1 MQNGVGQLLA
11 RVGVL
16 VRPLAKHD
24 PQQIGPFRIIGL
36 LGGGGMGRVYLGRAA
51 DGRPVAV
58 KTARSELAD
67 DRGFRARFAREVSA
81 AQQVGG
87 PFVAPV
93 VDAAPHDDVPWMAT
107 EYVPGVSL
115 TDAVHDCGPLP
126 ERAVRLLTAGLLHA
140 LTAVHA
146 HGLVHRDLKPSNILL
161 TAEGPRVID
170 FGIAHSAADT
180 ALTTT
185 GTALGTPGFMA
196 PEQLVMTGPK
206 VTGAADVF
214 ALGGV
219 IVYAATGGGP
229 YGNADPQVLMYRTVH
244 EEPRLDELPDSLRE
258 LAAVCLAK
266 EPERRPAL
274 PALME
279 RVGAPGPYGDWL
291 PEPVAVALRRL
302 SAQLSDPRSPDMFVL
317 RSPAEGPADV
327 PYDRLP
333 TRTTADGAPPP
344 RSYDEVPPPAGTP
357 APPQPATTPSPG
369 PYGPALATPPPE
381 GYGPALA
388 TPPQERHSP
397 APPLGPYAVPPNRPP
412 HSPGQTA
419 SPGQTVSPEQPASPG
434 QPISPGPSRRRLL
447 AALSVVGVGVG
458 GGALAW
464 TLQPDGGD
472 GGSTSDGGKPG
483 GSRKPSGGSK
493 PDGNPSAIGSPSGRL
508 PKELRD
514 KGIVTIGSDI
524 AYPPMEFV
532 RDGRPAGLDIDLAHA
547 LGRELG
553 LRVTFVNATF
563 DALLTGLHVNRF
575 DLVMSA
581 MADTKERQEGR
592 TDGTKTGS
600 GVDLVDYFEAGL
612 VLVVR
617 KGNPEGVKAPEDL
630 SGRSVAVQRGTLARD
645 YLDEVNRQVTKK
657 AKIREFDSPA
667 EVYDDVAKGRSVA
680 CLDDFPVAAHTAV
693 TRAGGTALE
702 LSGKQLEP
710 IPYGVAVVKTNTALR
725 DAVREALD
733 RLIRNGEYGKILK
746 KWRVG
751 DCAVKRAVVN
761 GGS

>member
-126 ERAVRLLTAGLLHA
+126 EHAVRLLTAGLLHA

-244 EEPRLDELPDSLRE
+244 EEPRLDELPDALRE
-258 LAAVCLAK
+258 LAAACLAK

-274 PALME
+274 PALMA

-291 PEPVAVALRRL
+291 PEPVAVQLHRL
-302 SAQLSDPRSPDMFVL
+302 SAQLSDPRSPDMFAP
-317 RSPAEGPADV
+317 RPPAEGPADV
-327 PYDRLP
+327 PYDQLP

-344 RSYDEVPPPAGTP
+344 PSHDAPPPAGTP
-357 APPQPATTPSPG
+357 APPQPAAPSPG
-369 PYGPALATPPPE
+369 QYGPAPATPTPH
-381 GYGPALA
+381 GYDPALA
-388 TPPQERHSP
+388 TPPQEGHRP
-397 APPLGPYAVPPNRPP
+397 APPPGPHAAVPPDWPP
-412 HSPGQTA
+412 HPPGQTA
-419 SPGQTVSPEQPASPG
+419 SPGRPASA
-434 QPISPGPSRRRLL
+434 GPSRRRVL
-447 AALSVVGVGVG
+447 AALSVVGVGAG

-472 GGSTSDGGKPG
+472 GGSTSAGGKPG
-483 GSRKPSGGSK
+483 GSRKPSGGSQ
-493 PDGNPSAIGSPSGRL
+493 PGGNPSAIGTPSSRL
-508 PKELRD
+508 PKALRD

-532 RDGRPAGLDIDLAHA
+532 RDGKPAGLDVDLATA

-553 LRVTFVNATF
+553 LRVKFVNAVF
-563 DALLTGLHVNRF
+563 DTLLTGLHVNRF

-581 MADTKERQEGR
+581 MTDTKDRQEGR
-592 TDGTKTGS
+592 TDDAKTGS
-600 GVDLVDYFEAGL
+600 GVDLVDYFKAGL

-617 KGNPEGVKAPEDL
+617 KGNPEGIKAPGDL
-630 SGRSVAVQRGTLARD
+630 SGKEVAVQRGTVAHD
-645 YLDEVNRQVTKK
+645 YLDQLNRQVPEKL
-657 AKIREFDSPA
+657 KIRGFDSPA
-667 EVYDDVAKGRSVA
+667 EVYDDVAKGRASA
-680 CLDDFPVAAHTAV
+680 CLDDFPVAAHTAA

-702 LSGKQLEP
+702 LSGEQLEP
-710 IPYGVAVVKTNTALR
+710 VLYGVAVAKADTALR

-733 RLIRNGEYGKILK
+733 RLIRNGAYAKILK
-746 KWRVG
+746 KWHVEDG
-751 DCAVKRAVVN
+751 AVERAVVN
-761 GGS
+761 EGS

>member
-115 TDAVHDCGPLP
+115 TDAVHDGGPLP
-126 ERAVRLLTAGLLHA
+126 EHAVRLLTAGLLHA

-244 EEPRLDELPDSLRE
+244 EEPRLDEVPDVLRE
-258 LAAVCLAK
+258 LAAACLAK
-266 EPERRPAL
+266 DPERRPAL
-274 PALME
+274 PALMA
-279 RVGAPGPYGDWL
+279 RVGAPGPYDDWL
-291 PEPVAVALRRL
+291 PEPVAVPLRRL
-302 SAQLSDPRSPDMFVL
+302 SAQLSDPRSADMFAL
-317 RSPAEGPADV
+317 RPPAEGPADV

-344 RSYDEVPPPAGTP
+344 PSYDVPPPAGTP
-357 APPQPATTPSPG
+357 VPPQPAAPSPG
-369 PYGPALATPPPE
+369 PYGPALATPSPD

-388 TPPQERHSP
+388 TPPQEHRGP
-397 APPLGPYAVPPNRPP
+397 APSPGPHAFPGGRPP

-419 SPGQTVSPEQPASPG
+419 SPGRPA
-434 QPISPGPSRRRLL
+434 SPGPSRRRVL

-464 TLQPDGGD
+464 ALQPDGGD
-472 GGSTSDGGKPG
+472 GGGTSAGGKPG
-483 GSRKPSGGSK
+483 GSRK
-493 PDGNPSAIGSPSGRL
+493 PSGRL

-514 KGIVTIGSDI
+514 KGVVTIGSDI
-524 AYPPMEFV
+524 SYPPMEFV
-532 RDGRPAGLDIDLAHA
+532 RDGRPAGLDVDLANA
-547 LGRELG
+547 LGRALG
-553 LRVTFVNATF
+553 LRVTFVNAAF
-563 DALLTGLHVNRF
+563 DALLSGLHANRF

-581 MADTKERQEGR
+581 MADTKGRQEGS

-600 GVDLVDYFEAGL
+600 GVDLVDYFKAGL

-617 KGNPEGVKAPEDL
+617 KGNPEGVKAPGDL
-630 SGRSVAVQRGTLARD
+630 SGKKVAVQRGTVARD
-645 YLDEVNRQVTKK
+645 YLDQLNRQVPEKL
-657 AKIREFDSPA
+657 KIREFDSSA
-667 EVYDDVAKGRSVA
+667 EVYDDVAKGRSAA
-680 CLDDFPVAAHTAV
+680 CLDDFPVAAHTAA

-702 LSGKQLEP
+702 LSGEQLEP
-710 IPYGVAVVKTNTALR
+710 VLYGVAVAKTNTALR

-733 RLIRNGEYGKILK
+733 RLIRNGEYAKMLK
-746 KWRVG
+746 KWHVE
-751 DCAVKRAVVN
+751 DAAVERAVVN
-761 GGS
+761 EGR

>member
-1 MQNGVGQLLA
+1 M
-11 RVGVL
+11 
-16 VRPLAKHD
+16 RPLAKND

-126 ERAVRLLTAGLLHA
+126 EHTVRLLTAGLLHA

-219 IVYAATGGGP
+219 IVFAATGAGP

-244 EEPRLDELPDSLRE
+244 EEPRLDELTDFLRE
-258 LAAVCLAK
+258 LAAACLAK
-266 EPERRPAL
+266 EPEGRPAL
-274 PALME
+274 PALMAL
-279 RVGAPGPYGDWL
+279 VGAPGPYGDWL
-291 PEPVAVALRRL
+291 PEPVAVQLRRL
-302 SAQLSDPRSPDMFVL
+302 SAQLSDPRSPDMFAPQP
-317 RSPAEGPADV
+317 PAEGPADV
-327 PYDRLP
+327 PDDRLP

-344 RSYDEVPPPAGTP
+344 PSYDAPPQRPAGAP
-357 APPQPATTPSPG
+357 VPPQPATPSPG
-369 PYGPALATPPPE
+369 Q
-381 GYGPALA
+381 YGPALA
-388 TPPQERHSP
+388 TPPQERHRP
-397 APPLGPYAVPPNRPP
+397 APPPGPHVVPP
-412 HSPGQTA
+412 G
-419 SPGQTVSPEQPASPG
+419 PASAPPG
-434 QPISPGPSRRRLL
+434 QPASPGPSRRRVL
-447 AALSVVGVGVG
+447 AALSVVGVGAG

-464 TLQPDGGD
+464 TLQPDGGRD
-472 GGSTSDGGKPG
+472 
-483 GSRKPSGGSK
+483 GSRKPSGGSR
-493 PDGNPSAIGSPSGRL
+493 PSGNPSAIGTPSGRL
-508 PKELRD
+508 PKEIRD

-524 AYPPMEFV
+524 SYAPMEFV
-532 RDGRPAGLDIDLAHA
+532 RDGKPAGLDVELATA
-547 LGRELG
+547 LSRELG
-553 LRVTFVNATF
+553 LRVKFVNATF
-563 DALLTGLHVNRF
+563 DTLLTGLNVNRF

-581 MADTKERQEGR
+581 MTDTKDRQEGR

-600 GVDLVDYFEAGL
+600 GVDLVDYFKAGL

-617 KGNPEGVKAPEDL
+617 KGNPEGVKAPGDL
-630 SGRSVAVQRGTLARD
+630 SGRKVAVQRGTFARD
-645 YLDEVNRQVTKK
+645 YLDQLNPK
-657 AKIREFDSPA
+657 APAKLKIREFDSPA
-667 EVYDDVAKGRSVA
+667 EVYDDVAKGRSTA
-680 CLDDFPVAAHTAV
+680 CLDDFPVAAHNAA

-702 LSGKQLEP
+702 LSGAQLEP
-710 IPYGVAVVKTNTALR
+710 LLYGIAVAKTNTALR

-733 RLIRNGEYGKILK
+733 RLIRNGEYARILK
-746 KWRVG
+746 KWHVADGSVG
-751 DCAVKRAVVN
+751 RAVVN
-761 GGS
+761 GGP

>member
-1 MQNGVGQLLA
+1 MGENSVGQLLA

-16 VRPLAKHD
+16 VRPLAKND

-126 ERAVRLLTAGLLHA
+126 EHAVRLLTAGLLHA

-244 EEPRLDELPDSLRE
+244 EEPRLDELADFLRE
-258 LAAVCLAK
+258 LAATCLAK
-266 EPERRPAL
+266 DPERRPAL
-274 PALME
+274 PALMA

-291 PEPVAVALRRL
+291 PEPVAVQLRSL
-302 SAQLSDPRSPDMFVL
+302 SAQLSDPRSPDMFAP
-317 RSPAEGPADV
+317 RTPAEGPADV

-344 RSYDEVPPPAGTP
+344 PSYDVPPPAGTP
-357 APPQPATTPSPG
+357 TPPQPATAPPG
-369 PYGPALATPPPE
+369 QYGPALATPSPDGYGPALATPSPD

-388 TPPQERHSP
+388 TPPQERHGP
-397 APPLGPYAVPPNRPP
+397 APSPGPHAVPSGWP
-412 HSPGQTA
+412 PGQTA
-419 SPGQTVSPEQPASPG
+419 SPGRPA
-434 QPISPGPSRRRLL
+434 SPGPSRRRVL
-447 AALSVVGVGVG
+447 AALSVVGVGAG

-464 TLQPDGGD
+464 VLQPDGGD
-472 GGSTSDGGKPG
+472 GGSTSAGGKPG
-483 GSRKPSGGSK
+483 GSGKPSGGSK
-493 PDGNPSAIGSPSGRL
+493 PGGNPSAIGTPSNRL
-508 PKELRD
+508 PKEIRD

-524 AYPPMEFV
+524 AYEPMEFV
-532 RDGRPAGLDIDLAHA
+532 RDGKPAGLDVDLANA
-547 LGRELG
+547 LCRELG
-553 LRVTFVNATF
+553 LRVKFVNAVF
-563 DALLTGLHVNRF
+563 DTLLTGLHANRF

-581 MADTKERQEGR
+581 MTDTKDRQEGR

-600 GVDLVDYFEAGL
+600 GGVDLVDYFQSGL

-617 KGNPEGVKAPEDL
+617 KGNPEDIKAPRDL
-630 SGRSVAVQRGTLARD
+630 AGRKVAVQRGTVARD
-645 YLDEVNRQVTKK
+645 LLDQLNRQVPQKL
-657 AKIREFDSPA
+657 KIRAFDSP
-667 EVYDDVAKGRSVA
+667 EDVYDDVAKGRSTV
-680 CLDDFPVAAHTAV
+680 CLDDFPVAAHNAA

-702 LSGKQLEP
+702 LSGEQLEP
-710 IPYGVAVVKTNTALR
+710 LLYGIAVAKTNTALR

-733 RLIRNGEYGKILK
+733 RLIRNGEYAKILK
-746 KWRVG
+746 KWHVEDG
-751 DCAVKRAVVN
+751 AVERAVVN
-761 GGS
+761 EGS

>member
-1 MQNGVGQLLA
+1 M
-11 RVGVL
+11 
-16 VRPLAKHD
+16 RPLAKHD

-126 ERAVRLLTAGLLHA
+126 EHAVRLLTAGLLHA

-244 EEPRLDELPDSLRE
+244 EEPRLDELSDVLRE
-258 LAAVCLAK
+258 LATACLAK
-266 EPERRPAL
+266 DPERRPAL
-274 PALME
+274 PALMA
-279 RVGAPGPYGDWL
+279 RVGAPCPYGDWL
-291 PEPVAVALRRL
+291 PEPVAVQLRQL
-302 SAQLSDPRSPDMFVL
+302 SAQLSDPRSPDMFAL
-317 RSPAEGPADV
+317 RPPAEGPADV

-344 RSYDEVPPPAGTP
+344 PSYD
-357 APPQPATTPSPG
+357 
-369 PYGPALATPPPE
+369 ATPP
-381 GYGPALA
+381 GP
-388 TPPQERHSP
+388 H
-397 APPLGPYAVPPNRPP
+397 AVPPDRPP
-412 HSPGQTA
+412 HP
-419 SPGQTVSPEQPASPG
+419 PG
-434 QPISPGPSRRRLL
+434 QPASPGPSRRRVL
-447 AALSVVGVGVG
+447 AALSVVGVGAG

-464 TLQPDGGD
+464 TLQPDGGG
-472 GGSTSDGGKPG
+472 GGSTSAGGKPG
-483 GSRKPSGGSK
+483 GSGKPSGGSK
-493 PDGNPSAIGSPSGRL
+493 TGGNPSAIGTPSGLL
-508 PKELRD
+508 PKEIRD

-532 RDGRPAGLDIDLAHA
+532 RDGKHAGLDVDLANA

-553 LRVTFVNATF
+553 LRVKFVNATF
-563 DALLTGLHVNRF
+563 DTLLTGLHVNRF

-581 MADTKERQEGR
+581 LTDTKGRQEGR

-617 KGNPEGVKAPEDL
+617 KGNPEGVKAPGDL
-630 SGRSVAVQRGTLARD
+630 SGRNVAVQRGTLARD
-645 YLDEVNRQVTKK
+645 YLDQLNRQVPEKL
-657 AKIREFDSPA
+657 KIREFDSPA
-667 EVYDDVAKGRSVA
+667 EVYDDVAKGRSTA
-680 CLDDFPVAAHTAV
+680 CLDDFPVAAHTAA

-702 LSGKQLEP
+702 LSGEQFEP
-710 IPYGVAVVKTNTALR
+710 LLYGVAVAKANTALR

-733 RLIRNGEYGKILK
+733 RLIRNGEYAKILK
-746 KWRVG
+746 KWHVEDG
-751 DCAVKRAVVN
+751 AVERAVVN
-761 GGS
+761 GGQ

>member
-11 RVGVL
+11 WVGVL

-126 ERAVRLLTAGLLHA
+126 EHAVRLLTAGLLHA

-244 EEPRLDELPDSLRE
+244 EEPRLDELTDALRE
-258 LAAVCLAK
+258 LASACLAK
-266 EPERRPAL
+266 DPERRPAL
-274 PALME
+274 PALMA
-279 RVGAPGPYGDWL
+279 RVGAPGPYGVWL
-291 PEPVAVALRRL
+291 PEPVAVQLRRL
-302 SAQLSDPRSPDMFVL
+302 SAQLSDPRSPDMFAL
-317 RSPAEGPADV
+317 RPPAGGPADV
-327 PYDRLP
+327 PDDQLP

-344 RSYDEVPPPAGTP
+344 PSYDVPPPAGTP
-357 APPQPATTPSPG
+357 APPQPATPSPG
-369 PYGPALATPPPE
+369 QYGPAPATSSPD

-388 TPPQERHSP
+388 TPSQERHGP
-397 APPLGPYAVPPNRPP
+397 APSPGPHAVPPDQLPL
-412 HSPGQTA
+412 
-419 SPGQTVSPEQPASPG
+419 SPGQTVSPSRPA
-434 QPISPGPSRRRLL
+434 SPGPSRRGVL

-464 TLQPDGGD
+464 VLQPDSGD
-472 GGSTSDGGKPG
+472 GGSTGAGGKPG
-483 GSRKPSGGSK
+483 GSRNPSGVEPG
-493 PDGNPSAIGSPSGRL
+493 GNPSAIGAPSGRL
-508 PKELRD
+508 PKEIRD

-532 RDGRPAGLDIDLAHA
+532 RDDGEHAGLDVDLANA

-553 LRVTFVNATF
+553 LRVKFVNAAF
-563 DALLTGLHVNRF
+563 DTLLTGLHVNRF

-581 MADTKERQEGR
+581 MADTKDRQEGR
-592 TDGTKTGS
+592 ADGTKTGS
-600 GVDLVDYFEAGL
+600 GVDLVDYFKAGL
-612 VLVVR
+612 VIVVR
-617 KGNPEGVKAPEDL
+617 KGNPEGVKAPADL
-630 SGRSVAVQRGTLARD
+630 SGRKVAVQRGTAARD
-645 YLDEVNRQVTKK
+645 LLDQLNRQVPEKV
-657 AKIREFDSPA
+657 KIREFDSPA
-667 EVYDDVAKGRSVA
+667 EVYDDVAKGRSTA
-680 CLDDFPVAAHTAV
+680 CLDDYPVAAHSAA

-702 LSGKQLEP
+702 LSGEQLEP
-710 IPYGVAVVKTNTALR
+710 LLYGVAVAKTNTALR
-725 DAVREALD
+725 DALREALD
-733 RLIRNGEYGKILK
+733 RLIRNGAYAKILK
-746 KWRVG
+746 KWHVE
-751 DCAVKRAVVN
+751 DCAVERAAVN
-761 GGS
+761 EGP

>member
-1 MQNGVGQLLA
+1 MQNNVGQLLA

-87 PFVAPV
+87 PFVGPV

-126 ERAVRLLTAGLLHA
+126 EHAVRLLTAGLLHA

-244 EEPRLDELPDSLRE
+244 EEPRLDELPDVLRE
-258 LAAVCLAK
+258 LAATCLAK
-266 EPERRPAL
+266 DPERRPAL
-274 PALME
+274 PALMA

-291 PEPVAVALRRL
+291 PEPVAVQLRRL
-302 SAQLSDPRSPDMFVL
+302 SAQLSDPRSPDMFAPRPL
-317 RSPAEGPADV
+317 AEGPADV

-344 RSYDEVPPPAGTP
+344 PSYDVPPPASTP
-357 APPQPATTPSPG
+357 APPQPAAPPPG
-369 PYGPALATPPPE
+369 RYGPALATPSPD

-388 TPPQERHSP
+388 TPPQERHGP
-397 APPLGPYAVPPNRPP
+397 AP
-412 HSPGQTA
+412 
-419 SPGQTVSPEQPASPG
+419 
-434 QPISPGPSRRRLL
+434 SPGPSRRRVL
-447 AALSVVGVGVG
+447 AALSVVGVGAG

-464 TLQPDGGD
+464 VLQPDGGD
-472 GGSTSDGGKPG
+472 GGSTSAGGKPG
-483 GSRKPSGGSK
+483 GSRKPAG
-493 PDGNPSAIGSPSGRL
+493 IGTPSGRL

-532 RDGRPAGLDIDLAHA
+532 RDGKPAGLDVDLANA
-547 LGRELG
+547 LGREIG
-553 LRVTFVNATF
+553 LRVKFVNAVF
-563 DALLTGLHVNRF
+563 DALLSGLHANRF

-581 MADTKERQEGR
+581 MTDTKDRQEGR

-600 GVDLVDYFEAGL
+600 GVDLVDYFKAGL

-617 KGNPEGVKAPEDL
+617 KGNPEGVKAPGDL
-630 SGRSVAVQRGTLARD
+630 SGRKVAVQRGTVARD
-645 YLDEVNRQVTKK
+645 FLNQLNRQVSEKL
-657 AKIREFDSPA
+657 KIREFDSPA
-667 EVYDDVAKGRSVA
+667 EVYDDVAKGRSTA
-680 CLDDFPVAAHTAV
+680 CLDDFPVAAHTAA

-702 LSGKQLEP
+702 LSGEQLEP
-710 IPYGVAVVKTNTALR
+710 LLYGVAVAKTNTALR

-733 RLIRNGEYGKILK
+733 RLIRNGEYTKILK
-746 KWRVG
+746 KWHVEDG
-751 DCAVKRAVVN
+751 AVERAVVN
-761 GGS
+761 EGP

>member
-126 ERAVRLLTAGLLHA
+126 EHAVRLLTAGLLHA

-196 PEQLVMTGPK
+196 PEQLVMAGPK

-258 LAAVCLAK
+258 LAAACLAK

-274 PALME
+274 PALMA

-291 PEPVAVALRRL
+291 PEPVAVQLHRL
-302 SAQLSDPRSPDMFVL
+302 SAQLSDPRSPDMFVP
-317 RSPAEGPADV
+317 RPPAEGPADV
-327 PYDRLP
+327 PYDQLP

-344 RSYDEVPPPAGTP
+344 PSHDAPPPAGTP
-357 APPQPATTPSPG
+357 APPQPATP
-369 PYGPALATPPPE
+369 
-381 GYGPALA
+381 
-388 TPPQERHSP
+388 
-397 APPLGPYAVPPNRPP
+397 
-412 HSPGQTA
+412 
-419 SPGQTVSPEQPASPG
+419 
-434 QPISPGPSRRRLL
+434 SPGPSRRRVL
-447 AALSVVGVGVG
+447 AALSVVGVGAG

-464 TLQPDGGD
+464 TFQPDGGD
-472 GGSTSDGGKPG
+472 GGSTNAGGKPG
-483 GSRKPSGGSK
+483 GSRKPSGGSQ
-493 PDGNPSAIGSPSGRL
+493 PGGNPSAVGTPSSRL
-508 PKELRD
+508 PKALRD

-532 RDGRPAGLDIDLAHA
+532 RDGKPAGLDVDLATA

-553 LRVTFVNATF
+553 LRVKFVNAVF
-563 DALLTGLHVNRF
+563 DTLLIGLHANRF

-581 MADTKERQEGR
+581 MTDTKDRQEGR
-592 TDGTKTGS
+592 TDDAKTGS
-600 GVDLVDYFEAGL
+600 GVDLVDYFKAGL

-617 KGNPEGVKAPEDL
+617 KGNPEGIKAPGDL
-630 SGRSVAVQRGTLARD
+630 SGKEVAVQRGTVAHD
-645 YLDEVNRQVTKK
+645 YLDQLNRQVPEKLR
-657 AKIREFDSPA
+657 IRGFDSPA
-667 EVYDDVAKGRSVA
+667 EVYDDVAKGRSAA
-680 CLDDFPVAAHTAV
+680 CLDDFPVASHTAA

-702 LSGKQLEP
+702 LSGEQLEP
-710 IPYGVAVVKTNTALR
+710 VLYGVAVAKADTALR

-733 RLIRNGEYGKILK
+733 RLIRNGEYAKILK
-746 KWRVG
+746 KWHVADG
-751 DCAVKRAVVN
+751 AVERAVVN
-761 GGS
+761 EGS